1 VPLVRLQNR
10 DSGQKLEWVR
20 MAGDMIFIFAGAVPT
35 ALGVLRSVR
44 VPPRKDLLQNLIMR
58 RVRFLGKRRRVTV
71 NQ

>member
-1 VPLVRLQNR
+1 
-10 DSGQKLEWVR
+10 

>member
-1 VPLVRLQNR
+1 MRLQNR

-20 MAGDMIFIFAGAVPT
+20 MAGDMIFIFAGAVPI